1 METEITSRELKEI
14 IETAYITA
22 DEIEKTPLGQIVR
35 QTKLNG
41 ALRDLLKLDLIRF
54 VSFLAS
60 IKGHISDREAYFLR
74 YYFDMPSGPR
84 EVQAMRDPRFA
95 GTNYADEIPTTLTIY
110 MLIDKHASK
119 IGLNLNNRF
128 NLSASYIMLCTLLG
142 QKFLKYNGSPDVDEF
157 NAWKRFVDK
166 LNNARAERLEGIA
179 TQRNNGDTPL
189 PVTDKVADV
198 ESKEETLDAL
208 LKQLDELIGMEQ
220 VKKNVYS
227 LINLMRIREIKKQ
240 RGLPQNDMSLHMVF
254 MGNPGTG
261 KTTVARLIA
270 KIYQKLGVL
279 SKGHLVEVDRSGLVA
294 GYVGQ
299 TAIKVQEKIS
309 ESRGGVLFIDEA
321 YALTANRDGSD
332 FGFEAVDTLLK
343 GMEDYRDDFV
353 VIVAGYPEPMAEF
366 LESNPGLKS
375 RFNKFIYFDDYT
387 PDELLDIFRGM
398 CKKAGFIVSE
408 DTLQIVHDYF
418 IGMYENRGTNF
429 ANGRDVRNFFEKA
442 VVHQANRL
450 AQYDTLSDAD
460 LITLNEVDLRNSMAE

>member
-1 METEITSRELKEI
+1 MTSEELKEI

-35 QTKLNG
+35 QTKLDG

-60 IKGHISDREAYFLR
+60 IKGYISDREAYFLR
-74 YYFDMPSGPR
+74 YYFDMPSSPR
-84 EVQAMRDPRFA
+84 EVQAMRNPNFA
-95 GTNYADEIPTTLTIY
+95 GINYANEIPTTLTIY
-110 MLIDKHASK
+110 MLIDKHSSQ

-128 NLSASYIMLCTLLG
+128 NLSASYIMLCALLG
-142 QKFLKYNGSPDVDEF
+142 QKFLKHNGAPDVDEF
-157 NAWKRFVDK
+157 NAWKCFIDK
-166 LNNARAERLEGIA
+166 LNSARAERLEGLA
-179 TQRNNGDTPL
+179 TQENDANKSL
-189 PVTDKVADV
+189 PITDKVEDH
-198 ESKEETLDAL
+198 ESKENTVDVL
-208 LKQLDELIGMEQ
+208 LKQLDELIGMQQ
-220 VKKNVYS
+220 VKKDVYS

-240 RGLPQNDMSLHMVF
+240 RGFPQNDISLHMVF

-299 TAIKVQEKIS
+299 TAIKVQEKIT
-309 ESRGGVLFIDEA
+309 EARGGVLFIDEA
-321 YALTANRDGSD
+321 YSLTSNRDSSD

-353 VIVAGYPEPMAEF
+353 VIVAGYPDPMEKF

-387 PDELLDIFRGM
+387 PDELLAIFRGM
-398 CKKAGFIVSE
+398 CEKAGFIVTE

-450 AQYDTLSDAD
+450 AQYDTLSDND
-460 LITLNEVDLRNSMAE
+460 LVTLNEADLRNSIAE

>member
-1 METEITSRELKEI
+1 M
-14 IETAYITA
+14 
-22 DEIEKTPLGQIVR
+22 
-35 QTKLNG
+35 
-41 ALRDLLKLDLIRF
+41 
-54 VSFLAS
+54 
-60 IKGHISDREAYFLR
+60 R

-179 TQRNNGDTPL
+179 TQRNDGDNTL
-189 PVTDKVADV
+189 PVTEKVANN
-198 ESKEETLDAL
+198 ESKEKEETLGVL

-220 VKKNVYS
+220 VKKDVYS

-240 RGLPQNDMSLHMVF
+240 RGLPQNDLSLHMVF

-321 YALTANRDGSD
+321 YALTANRDSSD

-353 VIVAGYPEPMAEF
+353 VIVAGYPDPMAEF

-387 PDELLDIFRGM
+387 PDELRSIFCGM
-398 CKKAGFIVSE
+398 CKKAGFSVSE
-408 DTLQIVHDYF
+408 TALQIVHDYF
-418 IGMYENRGTNF
+418 IEMYKNRGTNF
-429 ANGRDVRNFFEKA
+429 ANGRDVRNFFEKV

-450 AQYDTLSDAD
+450 AQYDVLSDDDLVTFTEAD
-460 LITLNEVDLRNSMAE
+460 LQNSMAE